1 MMVIELDKERKE
13 RIVRA
18 IQNYFAEK
26 LDQEVGHLGAELLL
40 EFFVKQIGP
49 AIYNQAV
56 KDAQAFLQDKL
67 MDLDGVLYQPEESR
81 SR

>member
-1 MMVIELDKERKE
+1 MAIEFDKERKE

-18 IQNYFAEK
+18 IQSHFAEK
-26 LDQEVGHLGAELLL
+26 LDQEIGHLAAELLL

-67 MDLDGVLYQPEESR
+67 LDLDGVLYQPEEPR

>member
-1 MMVIELDKERKE
+1 VAIELDKERKQ
-13 RIVRA
+13 RMVRA
-18 IQNYFAEK
+18 IQTYFDEK
-26 LDQEVGHLGAELLL
+26 LDQEIGQLAAELLL
-40 EFFVKQIGP
+40 EFFVKQVGP
-49 AIYNQAV
+49 TIYNQAV

>member
-1 MMVIELDKERKE
+1 VAIELDKERKQ
-13 RIVRA
+13 RVVRA
-18 IQNYFAEK
+18 IQIYFAEK
-26 LDQEVGHLGAELLL
+26 LDQEIGQLAAELLL
-40 EFFVKQIGP
+40 EFLVKQIGP

-67 MDLDGVLYQPEESR
+67 MDLDAVLYQPEEPR